1 MQNLEPSASE
11 RTLYPLSGY
20 INMHVCIY
28 VNVFIHTYLC
38 IYLCLYICTS
48 VWKYTTS
55 DLKKE
60 GAIYDEDT
68 NLLFFLR
75 M

>member
-1 MQNLEPSASE
+1 
-11 RTLYPLSGY
+11 
-20 INMHVCIY
+20 MHVCIY

-38 IYLCLYICTS
+38 IYLCLYICAS

-60 GAIYDEDT
+60 GAIYDEDA

-75 M
+75 V